1 MSQPTQMYD
10 SLWDY
15 LKQWCEAKDV
25 RHLKALVWMVVG
37 LVGSQKVSLTEWE
50 PYVVSKAQKAQSY
63 QRRWRR
69 FMGNPRVV
77 LRDWY
82 QPLVMNAIQGWKKE
96 RVFLALDTTMLWN
109 EYCMVNLSIVCGGR
123 AVPLL
128 WKVLKH
134 ASAAVAFEVYRPLLD
149 EAQEL
154 LNDFEDVTLLADR
167 GFPCHDLLDWLQTS
181 SWHWRLRLAC
191 DTKIHG
197 ALVRGGPCSIKALA
211 PRRGEAKLYT
221 GVGLWEDGKHRCNMV
236 LAFPTQL
243 EGEDFWAVITSDPP
257 SLDTLW
263 EYGFRFCC
271 EELFLDSKSGV
282 FGLEDSRLRDA
293 LALERLYLIVA
304 IALLFATQQGISV
317 HLSGL
322 RRQVD
327 THWDRGLSYLKIGL
341 RWLVGVV
348 HKGRSSLPLSPLLS
362 SDPLPC
368 FPSRKKRLL
377 SSLCLSFDLV
387 STIICTTG

>member
-15 LKQWCEAKDV
+15 LKHWCEVKDL

-37 LVGSQKVSLTEWE
+37 LLGSQKVSLTEWE

-69 FMGNPRVV
+69 FVGNPKVV

-82 QPLVMNAIQGWKKE
+82 LPLVMNAIEGWKQE
-96 RVFLALDTTMLWN
+96 RVCLALDTTLLWN

-134 ASAAVAFEVYRPLLD
+134 GSAMVAFEVYRPLLD
-149 EAQEL
+149 EATEL
-154 LNDFEDVTLLADR
+154 LKDFENVTLLADR
-167 GFPCHDLLDWLQTS
+167 GFPCHDLLDWLGRS
-181 SWHWRLRLAC
+181 SWHWRLRLAS

-197 ALVRGGPCSIKALA
+197 PLARPGSCCTITALA
-211 PRRGEAKLYT
+211 PRRGEAKLYS
-221 GVGLWEDGKHRCNMV
+221 GVGLWEDGKHRCNLV

-243 EGEDFWAVITSDPP
+243 VGDDFWAVITSDPP

-263 EYGFRFCC
+263 DYGLRFCC

-282 FGLEDSRLRDA
+282 FGLEDSRLRDSG
-293 LALERLYLIVA
+293 ALERLYLVVA
-304 IALLFATQQGISV
+304 IALLFSTQQGLAV
-317 HLSGL
+317 QLAGL

-341 RWLVGVV
+341 RWLTGVV
-348 HKGRSSLPLSPLLS
+348 QKGRASLPLHPLLP
-362 SDPLPC
+362 SDPFPC
-368 FPSRKKRLL
+368 SPSRKQQAR
-377 SSLCLSFDLV
+377 SSCSLSFDFV
-387 STIICTTG
+387 RTIVCTT